1 MLDPA
6 EANYDESSVPP
17 YTLPDPLS
25 LPDGS
30 RVTDAATWARL
41 RRPQILA
48 LFEEQVYGRAPG
60 RPEGLAWHVASLDD
74 HALDGLATRKEITI
88 RFAGPQGP
96 QMSLLLYLPHRRTA
110 PVPTFLGLNFYGNH
124 SVHPDPG
131 IALSQQWMRPNPA
144 LGVVDYRA
152 TEASRGA
159 GAHAWAIERILERG
173 YGLATAYC
181 GDLDPDHDDGFRNGV
196 HALYPPAD
204 GQERPGDAW
213 GTIGA
218 WAWGL
223 RRAMDYLETDA
234 DVDPGQVIVMGHS
247 RLGKTA
253 LWAGAQDERFR
264 LVISVQSGCGG
275 AAISQRRIGETVAAI
290 NQRFPHWFCRNF
302 WRYNDNEDALP
313 VDQHQLLA
321 LIAPRGVY
329 VSSAEDDGWS
339 DPRGEFLGALHAD
352 PVYRLLGTDG
362 LAARTMPGLEQPV
375 TSTIGYHIRPGKHA
389 VALYDWERYLDW
401 ADIHLGREPA

>member
-6 EANYDESSVPP
+6 DANYDESSVPP

-30 RVTDAATWARL
+30 RVADAATWARI

-60 RPEGLAWHVASLDD
+60 RPESLTWQVASLDD
-74 HALDGLATRKEITI
+74 RALDGLATRKEITI

-96 QMSLLLYLPHRRTA
+96 QMSLLLYVPNRRTA

-131 IALSQQWMRPNPA
+131 ITLSQQWMRPNPA

-159 GAHAWAIERILERG
+159 GAHAWSIERILERG

-181 GDLDPDHDDGFRNGV
+181 GDLDPDDDDGFRNGV

-234 DVDPGQVIVMGHS
+234 DVDPGQIIVMGHS

-275 AAISQRRIGETVAAI
+275 AAISRRRIGETVAAI
-290 NQRFPHWFCRNF
+290 NQRFPHWLCRNF

-313 VDQHQLLA
+313 VDQHELLA

-362 LAARTMPGLEQPV
+362 LAAHEMPGLEQPV